1 MSYIKNYDNI
11 NWGNSNIPKKT
22 NKKYGKSYQ
31 IMSDIEEF
39 VSPIDKSVIGSRSK
53 LRAHERQHGVRQ
65 IGNDWNGKEET
76 NSVKPQNWNSW
87 NEMIK
92 HSVRERN

>member
-1 MSYIKNYDNI
+1 MSYRKNYDNI

-39 VSPIDKSVIGSRSK
+39 VSPIDK
-53 LRAHERQHGVRQ
+53 
-65 IGNDWNGKEET
+65 
-76 NSVKPQNWNSW
+76 
-87 NEMIK
+87 
-92 HSVRERN
+92 